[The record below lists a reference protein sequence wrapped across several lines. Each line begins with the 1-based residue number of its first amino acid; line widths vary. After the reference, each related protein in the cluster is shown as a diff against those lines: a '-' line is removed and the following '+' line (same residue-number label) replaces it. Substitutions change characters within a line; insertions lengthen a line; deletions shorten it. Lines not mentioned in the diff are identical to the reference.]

1 MTILFAVIFLT
12 TIGFGMVLPILS
24 FLAKQMGAS
33 ALQVSLLISGWAL
46 TQALTAPLWGPLSD
60 RFGRKSVLA
69 LGLFGNS
76 ITFLLMAIA
85 GSYEVMLI
93 AWMAGGV
100 LAGATSPVAYAL
112 AADLSAPQNRPHAM
126 GVLVAAFS
134 AGLVLGP
141 IIGGG
146 LAALGLRV
154 PLWVAGIASLMSMG
168 LALSAISES
177 AASDRELTN
186 KHSPNQWI
194 SVPKKAEALLY
205 CLSVAGAFTASS
217 LFSVMGYFFID
228 RLGSGEVDVGIAFA
242 VLGIGQ
248 LIPQLGL
255 LGFLSRRRRAAW
267 ILQGTLLVSSI
278 GFLVLGSSR
287 EFMLALAA
295 VTVTGTGVGLLRPS
309 LASLMTQ
316 GARLEHGRAMG
327 LFTGF
332 DALGRTIGPPWA
344 GFLYSFH
351 PSAPFISAA
360 LISALFAMWVGRRG
374 LATL

>member
-12 TIGFGMVLPILS
+12 TIGFGMVVPILS

-112 AADLSAPQNRPHAM
+112 AADLSAPQNRAHAM
-126 GVLVAAFS
+126 GMLVAAFS

-141 IIGGG
+141 AIGGG

-194 SVPKKAEALLY
+194 GVPERAEALLY
-205 CLSVAGAFTASS
+205 WLSVAGAFTASS

-228 RLGSGEVDVGIAFA
+228 RLGSGEADVGIAFA
-242 VLGIGQ
+242 ALGIGQ
-248 LIPQLGL
+248 LLPQLGL
-255 LGFLSRRRRAAW
+255 LGFLSRRRDAAW
-267 ILQGTLLVSSI
+267 ILQGALLISSI

-295 VTVTGTGVGLLRPS
+295 VTVTGAGVGLLRPS

-316 GARLEHGRAMG
+316 GKRLEHGSAMG

-360 LISALFAMWVGRRG
+360 LISALFAMWVARRG

>member
-12 TIGFGMVLPILS
+12 TIGFGMVVPILS

-33 ALQVSLLISGWAL
+33 ALQVSLLISAWAL
-46 TQALTAPLWGPLSD
+46 TQGLTAPMWGPLSD
-60 RFGRKSVLA
+60 RIGRKSVLA
-69 LGLFGNS
+69 IGLFGNS

-93 AWMAGGV
+93 AWIAGGI

-112 AADLSAPQNRPHAM
+112 AADLSAPENRAQAM

-141 IIGGG
+141 LVGGG
-146 LAALGLRV
+146 LATLGLRV
-154 PLWVAGIASLMSMG
+154 PLWVAGIASVLSMG
-168 LALSAISES
+168 LALSAISEP
-177 AASDRELTN
+177 ASSGRELTN
-186 KHSPNQWI
+186 KHSPRQWI
-194 SVPKKAEALLY
+194 SVPERAEVLLY
-205 CLSVAGAFTASS
+205 WLSVAGAFTASS

-228 RLGSGEVDVGIAFA
+228 RLGSGEADVGIAFTA
-242 VLGIGQ
+242 LGIGQ

-255 LGFLSRRRRAAW
+255 LGFLSRRRDSAW
-267 ILQGTLLVSSI
+267 ILQGTLLISGI
-278 GFLVLGSSR
+278 GFLVLSGSR
-287 EFMLALAA
+287 EFMLALVA
-295 VTVTGTGVGLLRPS
+295 VVVTGMGVGLLRPS
-309 LASLMTQ
+309 LASLLTRE
-316 GARLEHGRAMG
+316 GKLEHGGAMG

-344 GFLYSFH
+344 GFIYSFH

-360 LISALFAMWVGRRG
+360 LISALFALWVARRG
-374 LATL
+374 LAT